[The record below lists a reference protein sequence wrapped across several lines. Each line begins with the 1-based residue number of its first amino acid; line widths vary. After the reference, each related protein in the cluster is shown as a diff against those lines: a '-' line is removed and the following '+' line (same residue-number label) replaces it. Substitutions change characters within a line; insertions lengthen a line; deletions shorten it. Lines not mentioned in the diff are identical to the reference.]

1 MRTSSGR
8 AKGYGRYLA
17 LGVVFAAVC
26 AAFLI
31 VLALNQSR
39 GSDLPPKEEGFVRT
53 YTVPGVRGEIYD
65 RNGTLLVGNSTS
77 YDLVY
82 EYGAMPDTRQEV
94 NRALLAVMD
103 TVLQT
108 GNGDK
113 LAKDY
118 VPLEGTYPKMTL
130 SVDAKRTDTWVHTYY
145 QRFLDKH
152 DMKMS
157 KTSAADLVEY
167 FTDRYLLF
175 ESLYSDEEITT
186 LIRLYYEME
195 RVDFGLYASYTVAED
210 VNMALITSVEESGI
224 EGVNFQIRAERVYAY
239 PGVASHILGRLG
251 RITAENA
258 EQYIEKGYSLDAYVG
273 TSGCEAAFE
282 EELRGQDGVMVIRYD
297 DDGNQIEKY
306 YETEPISGN
315 DIYLTIDIDLQ
326 LAAEQGLKENVEMI
340 DSSDAGAVTVMDP
353 DTGEVLAIASY
364 PTYDLSRFGSID
376 YYNSLLANGNL
387 PLYNRA
393 LQGVYAPGS
402 TYKIGA
408 ALAALERGVINESN
422 TQTCTGTY
430 PYRHHPT
437 CLAEHGSVTVIDAI
451 RESCNVFFYY
461 LGDAMGIDAMT
472 EYTERLGLG
481 ADTGI
486 ELSEREGIVAG
497 PAYRKEK
504 GLAAWMEGDNLSAAI
519 GQSDHGYTPLQMSVY
534 LSTVVNGGTRYR
546 AHLLESVR
554 AFYTGEVIQTTE
566 AEVLDRV
573 EFSDTTYDILIKSM
587 GQVVTDSA
595 TLQGYFADVPTTVG
609 GKTGTAE
616 VSGKKDYAVFSGF
629 APLEDPE
636 IVVSCVIEEGAVG
649 ARAAY
654 TVSRVMQKYFETQTQ
669 KNAES
674 GS

>member
-1 MRTSSGR
+1 MRASSGR
-8 AKGYGRYLA
+8 TKGSARYLG
-17 LGVVFAAVC
+17 LGVVFCVACV
-26 AAFLI
+26 AFLI
-31 VLALNQSR
+31 VLAVIQSR
-39 GSDLPPKEEGFVRT
+39 GSDLPPKEEGFTRT

-94 NRALLAVMD
+94 NRSLLAVMD
-103 TVLQT
+103 TVLKT

-118 VPLEGTYPKMTL
+118 LPLEGTYPNMKL
-130 SVDAKRTDTWVHTYY
+130 SAEAKRAGTETHTHY
-145 QRFLDKH
+145 QSFLDKH
-152 DMKMS
+152 ELKAGARD
-157 KTSAADLVEY
+157 TVEY

-175 ESLYSDEEITT
+175 DTLYSDEEITT

-195 RVDFGLYASYTVAED
+195 RADFGLYASYTIAED
-210 VNMALITSVEESGI
+210 VNMTLITSVEETGI
-224 EGVNFQIRAERVYAY
+224 EGVTFQIRAERVYAY

-258 EQYIEKGYSLDAYVG
+258 EKYIEKGYELDAYVG

-297 DDGNQIEKY
+297 ENGNQIEKY
-306 YETEPISGN
+306 YEVEPISGN
-315 DIYLTIDIDLQ
+315 DVYLTIDIDLQ
-326 LAAEQGLKENVEMI
+326 LAAEQGLKENVDGI
-340 DSSDAGAVTVMDP
+340 DGSDAGAVTVLDP
-353 DTGEVLAIASY
+353 NTGEVLAIASY
-364 PTYDLSRFGSID
+364 PTYDLSQFKSID

-402 TYKIGA
+402 IYKVGA
-408 ALAALERGVINESN
+408 ALAALETGVITRDD
-422 TQTCTGTY
+422 TQLCTGTY
-430 PYRHHPT
+430 PHRHNPT
-437 CLAEHGSVTVIDAI
+437 CLAEHGSVTVVDAI
-451 RESCNVFFYY
+451 RESCNLFFYY

-472 EYTERLGLG
+472 DYTARLGLG
-481 ADTGI
+481 GDTGI

-504 GLAAWMEGDNLSAAI
+504 GLTAWMEGDNLSAAI

-534 LSTVVNGGTRYR
+534 LSSVVNGGTRYR

-554 AFYTGEVIQTTE
+554 AFYTGEILEQTE

-573 EFSDTTYDILIKSM
+573 EFSAETYEILIESM

-595 TLQGYFADVPTTVG
+595 TLQGYFADVPVTVG
-609 GKTGTAE
+609 GKTGTAQ
-616 VSGKKDYAVFSGF
+616 VSGKRDYAVFSGF
-629 APLEDPE
+629 APLEDPQ

-649 ARAAY
+649 TRAAY
-654 TVSRVMQKYFETQTQ
+654 TVSRVMEAYFEAQAKKSDQ
-669 KNAES
+669 SAD
-674 GS
+674 